1 MGYDS
6 VSPLLK
12 SVSVEKN
19 PSKAVF
25 EHGEYKCVSIQ
36 RERCERRKIDK
47 RKKETRRQGT

>member
-25 EHGEYKCVSIQ
+25 EYGEYKCVSIQ
-36 RERCERRKIDK
+36 RERSER